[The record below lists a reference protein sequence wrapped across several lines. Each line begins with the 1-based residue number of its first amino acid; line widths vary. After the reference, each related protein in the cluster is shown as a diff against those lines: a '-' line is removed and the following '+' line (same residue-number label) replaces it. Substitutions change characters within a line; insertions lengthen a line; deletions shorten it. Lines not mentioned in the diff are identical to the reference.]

1 MLHAAPHLHPERTR
15 ASEAHGAPIHG
26 FILGR
31 FFGHLWR
38 ADLLSCMYPIFPAL
52 RFPLTFAV
60 SPLKWATNNT
70 PNPGVRAVSTAL
82 IVGVGTAGAFIAS
95 WTYTNKEAPLYVTGH
110 SINMGFSTVAIGIVI
125 LYWWYCSWE
134 NRQRDL
140 GRRDHRLINLTQE
153 EIDNLGHRHPNFRY
167 AS

>member
-1 MLHAAPHLHPERTR
+1 M
-15 ASEAHGAPIHG
+15 
-26 FILGR
+26 
-31 FFGHLWR
+31 
-38 ADLLSCMYPIFPAL
+38 LSCMYPIFPAL